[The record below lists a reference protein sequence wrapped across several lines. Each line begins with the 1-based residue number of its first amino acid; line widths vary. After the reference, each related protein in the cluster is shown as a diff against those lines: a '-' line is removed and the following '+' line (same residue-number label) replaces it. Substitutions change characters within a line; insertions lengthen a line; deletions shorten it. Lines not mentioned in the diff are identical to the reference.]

1 MGEGKKREREE
12 GACVRGRLVDWSIL
26 ERSARHPETVA
37 GRWTDGP
44 ARLRR
49 TCGVGFPSHVLS
61 RYIYIYFFCV
71 HISFSATIQK
81 KKTNKRK
88 GWEYLREEAAGKEK
102 KMKEKKKEWF
112 CRKLAHA
119 RVAGTSEFTRPSLTL
134 VAAGFHSK
142 TKNKAGWMDGWMT
155 TEEKKR
161 KLASGDAGCQ
171 LGSTSRH

>member
-1 MGEGKKREREE
+1 MKLGEGKKREREE
-12 GACVRGRLVDWSIL
+12 GACVRERLVDWSIM

-61 RYIYIYFFCV
+61 RYIYIFLLCAHFFLGNNPEEENK
-71 HISFSATIQK
+71 QK
-81 KKTNKRK
+81 KRL
-88 GWEYLREEAAGKEK
+88 GDLREEAAGKEK

-134 VAAGFHSK
+134 PAAGFHSK
-142 TKNKAGWMDGWMT
+142 TKNKAGWMDG
-155 TEEKKR
+155 
-161 KLASGDAGCQ
+161 
-171 LGSTSRH
+171 